1 MLPFPLLLP
10 VAAVHCPA
18 ARDAVDP
25 RAAKAAGQGPA
36 HIPMPEVNHAPLS
49 PLSLLLQCTAL
60 LLEMQWTPV
69 QQKLLAKALP
79 TSKRLRSIMLE
90 AEGVAA
96 SSTHPG
102 DWRYKNV
109 QYD

>member
-1 MLPFPLLLP
+1 MLPFPLP
-10 VAAVHCPA
+10 P
-18 ARDAVDP
+18 
-25 RAAKAAGQGPA
+25 
-36 HIPMPEVNHAPLS
+36 
-49 PLSLLLQCTAL
+49 LLLQCTAL